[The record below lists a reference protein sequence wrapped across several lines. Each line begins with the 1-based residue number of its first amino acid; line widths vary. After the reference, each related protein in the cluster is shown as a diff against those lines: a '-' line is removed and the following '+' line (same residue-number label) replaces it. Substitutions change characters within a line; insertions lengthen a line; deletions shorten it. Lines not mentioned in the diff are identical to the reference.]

1 MKKTIRTLKWVLLI
15 ELLGIFAF
23 EVYMTAKKLGL

>member
-15 ELLGIFAF
+15 ELLGILAF
-23 EVYMTAKKLGL
+23 EACMTAKKLGL